1 MPISFTDLTMVWPD
15 GKPCFANLNGTFSAQ
30 FTGLVGTNGSGKST
44 LAKVLAGI
52 LEPTSGTVSAP
63 SVGYLDQDL
72 GLKVS
77 DTVADVFHAREVLEA
92 IEQIEAGHYTDELV
106 EVVGERWDLKEKIST
121 ALAASELPISLN
133 RTIGSLSGGEAVT
146 VALTALFFSEP
157 DVIILDEPT
166 NNLDAQSK
174 ELLLSLIADSPAQ
187 VLVISH
193 DRDLLNHADCIA
205 ELYHGSLRMFTGNYA
220 SYEEAIDQEQD
231 AALADVHQAKAA
243 LRKEVRQRSAMQTRL
258 ARDERRGK
266 KYAASKRKPP
276 LALGL
281 DKNRSQNTAA
291 KRSHEA
297 AQSVAS
303 AQQEYNK
310 AQLRLR
316 DDSAVHIEL
325 PSTQLPNAT
334 HVLRSELLSIVGPER
349 VRLAGPNGSGKT
361 TFLNRV
367 ANGDVDYALACGYLR
382 QRITLPGNKSVW
394 ELVTESNPHAAPQY
408 LRNQL
413 AQLLFQNDSVHAP
426 LSQLSG
432 GERFR
437 AECARVLLSDPA
449 PKFLLLDEPTNNL
462 DIPTVDWLIDV
473 LSAYCGAMLVVS
485 HDEHFCSRLLLD
497 RTVEL

>member
-1 MPISFTDLTMVWPD
+1 
-15 GKPCFANLNGTFSAQ
+15 
-30 FTGLVGTNGSGKST
+30 
-44 LAKVLAGI
+44 
-52 LEPTSGTVSAP
+52 
-63 SVGYLDQDL
+63 
-72 GLKVS
+72 
-77 DTVADVFHAREVLEA
+77 
-92 IEQIEAGHYTDELV
+92 
-106 EVVGERWDLKEKIST
+106 
-121 ALAASELPISLN
+121 
-133 RTIGSLSGGEAVT
+133 
-146 VALTALFFSEP
+146 
-157 DVIILDEPT
+157 
-166 NNLDAQSK
+166 
-174 ELLLSLIADSPAQ
+174 
-187 VLVISH
+187 
-193 DRDLLNHADCIA
+193 
-205 ELYHGSLRMFTGNYA
+205 MFTGNYA
-220 SYEEAIDQEQD
+220 SYEEAIDHEQD
-231 AALADVHQAKAA
+231 TALADVHQAKAA

-276 LALGL
+276 IALGL

-325 PSTQLPNAT
+325 PNTQLPNAT
-334 HVLRSELLSIVGPER
+334 QVLRSELLSIVGPER

-382 QRITLPGNKSVW
+382 QRITLPEHLSMW
-394 ELVTESNPHAAPQY
+394 ELVTAANPNEDPQF

-413 AQLLFQNDSVHAP
+413 AKLLFQNDSVHAP
-426 LSQLSG
+426 LGQLSG

-437 AECARVLLSDPA
+437 AECARVLLSSPA

-462 DIPTVDWLIDV
+462 DIPTVDWLVDV
-473 LSAYCGAMLVVS
+473 LSAYRGAFILVS
-485 HDEHFCSRLLLD
+485 HDEDFCSRLSIN